1 MNHEIEKMASFLEIT
16 PRKIDEL
23 LDRFDQ
29 ILSLFKNVEYKKRSN
44 LYLIGNG
51 SSGEGARIAS
61 FLALD
66 LFGKVPYCITPYQFT
81 HYSYVALT
89 DKDIVIAIS
98 QTGTSHE
105 VVESLRLAK
114 KAGATTIAITTIAH
128 APVAEVADIPV
139 VLPECKENV
148 DYKVVGVLG
157 QLYGLWMVILGIGLA
172 NEFINQKQAESFL
185 LEFRDLNKL
194 YKGIADAAQQWT
206 INNIDFLEQF
216 SKLTVLGSGPLTE
229 TAMELAIKSIEVQNR
244 FSMAVD
250 TEEYLHGICAAD
262 PTGNLVIMLADV
274 DTAAYSKKVYHSIKE
289 FGQPVVYFGH
299 DAPEGQLS
307 VKLLDSKYFSTALF
321 FPLVHGF
328 IVAWAKAKDYGA
340 DGAKVFEFYQNKL
353 KVRED
358 MKK

>member
-1 MNHEIEKMASFLEIT
+1 MNHEIEKMAGFLEIT

-23 LDRFDQ
+23 LDRYDQ
-29 ILSLFKNVEYKKRSN
+29 ILGLFKNVEFKKKSN

-89 DKDIVIAIS
+89 EKDIVIAIS
-98 QTGTSHE
+98 QTGTSHQ

-114 KAGATTIAITTIAH
+114 KAGALTIAITTIAN

-139 VLPECKENV
+139 ILPECKENV
-148 DYKVVGVLG
+148 DYKVVGVIG
-157 QLYGLWMVILGIGLA
+157 QLYGLWMVILGIALA
-172 NEFINQKQAESFL
+172 NEYINDKQAESYL
-185 LEFRDLNKL
+185 LEFRDLNQH
-194 YKGIADAAQQWT
+194 YKAIADAAQQWT
-206 INNIDFLEQF
+206 FDHIDFLEQF
-216 SKLTVLGSGPLTE
+216 TKLTVLGSGALVE

-262 PTGNLVIMLADV
+262 PAENLVIMLADME
-274 DTAAYSKKVYHSIKE
+274 TADYSKKVYESIKA
-289 FGQPVVYFGH
+289 FGQPVIYFGH
-299 DAPEGQLS
+299 NAPEGNLS

-328 IVAWAKAKDYGA
+328 IVAWAKIKDYGA
-340 DGAKVFEFYQNKL
+340 DGAKVFAFYQDRL
-353 KVRED
+353 KVREET
-358 MKK
+358 KK

>member
-1 MNHEIEKMASFLEIT
+1 MNHEIEKMAGFLEIT
-16 PRKIDEL
+16 PKKIDEL
-23 LDRFDQ
+23 LLRYDQ
-29 ILSLFKNVEYKKRSN
+29 ILSLFKQVEFGKKSN

-81 HYSYVALT
+81 HYSYGALT
-89 DKDIVIAIS
+89 EHDIVIAIS

-105 VVESLRLAK
+105 VVESLRLAN
-114 KAGATTIAITTIAH
+114 KAKAITIAITTISQ
-128 APVAEVADIPV
+128 APVAQVAKIPV
-139 VLPECKENV
+139 VLEECKENV

-157 QLYGLWMVILGIGLA
+157 QLYGLWMAILGIALA
-172 NEFINQKQAESFL
+172 NDYINDKQAESYL
-185 LEFRDLNKL
+185 LEFRDLNKY
-194 YKGIADAAQQWT
+194 YKPIADAAQQWT
-206 INNIDFLEQF
+206 LDHIDFLEQF
-216 SKLTVLGSGPLTE
+216 SKLTVLGSGTLTE

-262 PTGNLVIMLADV
+262 PKENLVIILADIEN
-274 DTAAYSKKVYHSIKE
+274 APYSKKVYQAIKE
-289 FGQPVVYFGH
+289 YGQPVVYFGH
-299 DAPEGQLS
+299 DAPQGGLS
-307 VKLLDSKYFSTALF
+307 VRLLDSKYFSTALI

-340 DGAKVFEFYQNKL
+340 DGAKVFAYYQEKL

-358 MKK
+358 IKK

>member
-1 MNHEIEKMASFLEIT
+1 M
-16 PRKIDEL
+16 
-23 LDRFDQ
+23 
-29 ILSLFKNVEYKKRSN
+29 LFRS
-44 LYLIGNG
+44 
-51 SSGEGARIAS
+51 
-61 FLALD
+61 
-66 LFGKVPYCITPYQFT
+66 
-81 HYSYVALT
+81 
-89 DKDIVIAIS
+89 
-98 QTGTSHE
+98 GTSHE

-114 KAGATTIAITTIAH
+114 KAGATTIAITSIAH

-157 QLYGLWMVILGIGLA
+157 QLYGLWMVILGIALA
-172 NEFINQKQAESFL
+172 NEFINDKQAEGFL
-185 LEFRDLNKL
+185 LEFRDLNQR
-194 YKGIADAAQQWT
+194 YKPIADAAQLWT
-206 INNIDFLEQF
+206 NNHIDFLEQF
-216 SKLTVLGSGPLTE
+216 SKLTVLGSGSLTE

-244 FSMAVD
+244 FSIAVD

-262 PTGNLVIMLADV
+262 PTGNLVIMLADIE
-274 DTAAYSKKVYHSIKE
+274 TAAYSKKVYHSIKE

-340 DGAKVFEFYQNKL
+340 DGAKVFEFYQSKL